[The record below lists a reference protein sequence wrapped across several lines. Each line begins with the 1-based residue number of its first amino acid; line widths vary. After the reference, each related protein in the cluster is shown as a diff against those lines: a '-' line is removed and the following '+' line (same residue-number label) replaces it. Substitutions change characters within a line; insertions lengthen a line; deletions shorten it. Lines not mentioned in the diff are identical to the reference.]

1 MPGPAGEADF
11 ELRRM
16 QPADLPE
23 VMAIERLSFSHPW
36 LESTFQ
42 GELQNRGISHPV
54 VAVSAPEGRLIGY
67 VLYWLVGDEMQI
79 NNVAVHPDWRGRG
92 VGERMLRAVME
103 EAKGRGAMVAVLEV
117 RASNAA
123 ARALYERKLG
133 FGFLAVREGYYT
145 QPDEDAIVLGLP
157 L

>member
-1 MPGPAGEADF
+1 MAGPGEADF

-16 QPADLPE
+16 RPSDLPE
-23 VMAIERLSFSHPW
+23 VLSIEQRSFSHPW

-42 GELQNRGISHPV
+42 GEIQNTGISHPI
-54 VAVSAPEGRLIGY
+54 VAVAVPDRRIIGY

-79 NNVAVHPDWRGRG
+79 NNVAVHPDWRRRR
-92 VGERMLRAVME
+92 VGERMLRAAIE
-103 EAKGRGAMVAVLEV
+103 DAKDSGARVAVLEV

-123 ARALYERKLG
+123 ARELYEAKLG
-133 FGFLAVREGYYT
+133 FSFLAVREGYYT
-145 QPDEDAIVLGLP
+145 HPDEDAIVLALP

>member
-1 MPGPAGEADF
+1 MADPEEAGF

-16 QPADLPE
+16 RSSDLPA
-23 VMAIERLSFSHPW
+23 VLSIERQSFSHPW

-42 GELQNRGISHPV
+42 GEIQNTGISHPIV
-54 VAVSAPEGRLIGY
+54 LVAGPDRRVIGY

-79 NNVAVHPDWRGRG
+79 NNVAVHPEWRRRG

-103 EAKGRGAMVAVLEV
+103 DAKEAGARVAVLEV

-123 ARALYERKLG
+123 ARALYETKLG

-145 QPDEDAIVLGLP
+145 HPDEDAIVLALP

>member
-1 MPGPAGEADF
+1 MAEPGEADF

-16 QPADLPE
+16 RPSDLPE
-23 VMAIERLSFSHPW
+23 VLSIEQQSFSHPW

-42 GELQNRGISHPV
+42 GEIQNTGISHPI
-54 VAVSAPEGRLIGY
+54 VAAAGPDRRIIGY

-79 NNVAVHPDWRGRG
+79 NNVAVHPDWRRRG

-103 EAKGRGAMVAVLEV
+103 DAKDSGARVAVLEV

-123 ARALYERKLG
+123 ARTLYETKLG
-133 FGFLAVREGYYT
+133 FGFVAVREDYYT
-145 QPDEDAIVLGLP
+145 HPDEDAIVLALP